1 MLYILNYSSNLIL
14 SSFWELQNLIVRM
27 QFFEEKTIIPLCFAF
42 VLHTSEKSNPTLS
55 FFSRKRSFRS
65 TACAYKESSYNTNWW
80 NPTVELFYQQV
91 QLQAASDDICF
102 IRRAAYWTWRSV
114 HKIRHCASN
123 GKTKLT
129 LTFKADLG
137 TPAHKSSS
145 PSSQKPNWTFQRN
158 IPLAQWLRINSIATK
173 WSELHNKRRS

>member
-1 MLYILNYSSNLIL
+1 MLCILNYSSNLIL
-14 SSFWELQNLIVRM
+14 NSLWELQNLIVRM
-27 QFFEEKTIIPLCFAF
+27 QFSEEKIIIPLCFAF
-42 VLHTSEKSNPTLS
+42 ALHTSEKSNPTLS
-55 FFSRKRSFRS
+55 FFSRRRSFRS

-80 NPTVELFYQQV
+80 NPTMELFYQQV

-102 IRRAAYWTWRSV
+102 IRRAAYWTWRSA

-137 TPAHKSSS
+137 TPTHKSSS
-145 PSSQKPNWTFQRN
+145 PSSQNHTGHFRG
-158 IPLAQWLRINSIATK
+158 ISH
-173 WSELHNKRRS
+173 LHSGWG